1 MMTDTDRKAEEARLR
16 ALRAMSPERRLSLA
30 VGWSKSVREM
40 TRSSLRQQFPQM
52 NEREMLRLLAVRW
65 LGEDLAMKVYGPIDT
80 HG

>member
-1 MMTDTDRKAEEARLR
+1 MMTDTDRKAEDARLR

-40 TRSSLRQQFPQM
+40 TRSGLRQQFPQL

-65 LGEDLAMKVYGPIDT
+65 LGEDLAMKVYGPIDA